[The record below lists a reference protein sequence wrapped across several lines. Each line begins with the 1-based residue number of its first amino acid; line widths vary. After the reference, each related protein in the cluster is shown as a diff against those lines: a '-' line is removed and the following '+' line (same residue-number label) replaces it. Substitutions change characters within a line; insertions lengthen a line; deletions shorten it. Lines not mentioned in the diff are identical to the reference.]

1 MKRGRPKNNK
11 QIETLNFTT
20 YQQDITIFK
29 NSINDFITNE
39 ETENKSE
46 LEFVKK
52 FLTIETWKQ
61 NLFIVYLLNK
71 DQNAKSKTFTFTALA
86 ELLQVDRAELMRTIK
101 QIKKELTE
109 L

>member
-11 QIETLNFTT
+11 QIEKLNFTT
-20 YQQDITIFK
+20 YQHDITIFK

-39 ETENKSE
+39 ETDNKRE

-52 FLTIETWKQ
+52 FITIETWKQ

-86 ELLQVDRAELMRTIK
+86 DLLQVDRVELMRTIK
-101 QIKKELTE
+101 QIKKELTQ

>member
-11 QIETLNFTT
+11 QIEKLNFTT
-20 YQQDITIFK
+20 YQHDITIFK

-39 ETENKSE
+39 ETDNKRE

-86 ELLQVDRAELMRTIK
+86 DLLQVDRVELMRTIK
-101 QIKKELTE
+101 QIKKELTQ